1 MTPDPVLDDPVLDI
15 EDVSVHYGEVTA
27 LSGVSLRLGTGTVCG
42 LLGTNGSGKSTLFG
56 TTIGLVRPSSGTVR
70 LLGGGVAEA
79 RRRAAV
85 AYMPQTEAID
95 RDFPVGARDVVLTG
109 RYAHMGITRRPRRAD
124 RDAVDTALE
133 RVGMT
138 GLADRQIGR
147 LSGGQRK
154 RVFLARAIAQD
165 APLLLLDEPFAGVD
179 RGTQEEM
186 TRVLHELRDD
196 GRTVL
201 VSTHDITGV
210 ERLCDRA
217 VLLATRLLA
226 DGTPAQVLTPDVLGR
241 VFGFTDAEE
250 VAAP

>member
-1 MTPDPVLDDPVLDI
+1 MTAAVLRVEGL
-15 EDVSVHYGEVTA
+15 SVRYGEVTA
-27 LSGVSLRLGTGTVCG
+27 LDGVDLRLGDGTVCG
-42 LLGTNGSGKSTLFG
+42 LLGTNGSGKSTLFAAVM
-56 TTIGLVRPSSGTVR
+56 GLVRPHAGTVR
-70 LLGGGVAEA
+70 VRGGDVRSA
-79 RRRAAV
+79 RRAAAI

-95 RDFPVGARDVVLTG
+95 RDFPIVAHEVVMTG
-109 RYAHMGITRRPRRAD
+109 RYGHLGIGRRPRAAD
-124 RDAVDTALE
+124 RVAVADALE
-133 RVGMT
+133 RVGLT

-179 RGTQEEM
+179 HGTQEAM
-186 TRVLHELRDD
+186 TAVLHELRDD

-201 VSTHDITGV
+201 VSTHDIGGV

-226 DGTPAQVLTPDVLGR
+226 DGPPGEVLTAEVLGR
-241 VFGFTDAEE
+241 VFGFSAT
-250 VAAP
+250 